1 MKQKTKLTFII
12 SAAAVSLGLALTA
25 TAQTADVN
33 AAAPAPTEAGWGLLG
48 TGYTSATFRYTD
60 LDNGP
65 PSAQRGAGIEFNQ
78 ALQPGLDFNLG
89 YDWARAS
96 AGSLRFTSQD
106 LNAGVTAFTKLDWG
120 KPFVQ
125 ALAGWEWRRGGGASD
140 SSFAYTLGTGVEFQ
154 VARQFA
160 VTPYI
165 NFVRATGFNRSEGDF
180 GVKGT
185 YRFTR
190 QWGLTAGVQYEAIS
204 HAKDATQ
211 YTLGV
216 NYHY

>member
-1 MKQKTKLTFII
+1 MRA
-12 SAAAVSLGLALTA
+12 S
-25 TAQTADVN
+25 
-33 AAAPAPTEAGWGLLG
+33 
-48 TGYTSATFRYTD
+48 
-60 LDNGP
+60 P
-65 PSAQRGAGIEFNQ
+65 PSPSSIGAS
-78 ALQPGLDFNLG
+78 PSCRPS
-89 YDWARAS
+89 RA
-96 AGSLRFTSQD
+96 G
-106 LNAGVTAFTKLDWG
+106 N
-120 KPFVQ
+120 
-125 ALAGWEWRRGGGASD
+125 GGGAAASR
-140 SSFAYTLGTGVEFQ
+140 TLGTGVEFQ

-160 VTPYI
+160 ITPYI

>member
-1 MKQKTKLTFII
+1 MNQKTKLKFLI
-12 SAAAVSLGLALTA
+12 SAAAVSLGLALSA
-25 TAQTADVN
+25 AAQTADV
-33 AAAPAPTEAGWGLLG
+33 AVPAAGWGLLG
-48 TGYTSATFRYTD
+48 TNYSSLTYRYTD

-65 PSAQRGAGIEFNQ
+65 PSALRGAGVEFNQ
-78 ALQPGLDFNLG
+78 AWQPGFDFTLG

-96 AGSLRFTSQD
+96 AGSLRLTSQD
-106 LNAGVTAFTKLDWG
+106 LNAGVTAYTKLEWG

-154 VARQFA
+154 VAQAFV
-160 VTPYI
+160 VTPYL
-165 NFVRATGFNRSEGDF
+165 NFVRATAFNRSEGDL

-185 YRFTR
+185 YLLNR
-190 QWGLTAGVQYEAIS
+190 QWSLTAGVEYQAIS
-204 HAKDATQ
+204 HAKDSTQ
-211 YTLGV
+211 YSLGV